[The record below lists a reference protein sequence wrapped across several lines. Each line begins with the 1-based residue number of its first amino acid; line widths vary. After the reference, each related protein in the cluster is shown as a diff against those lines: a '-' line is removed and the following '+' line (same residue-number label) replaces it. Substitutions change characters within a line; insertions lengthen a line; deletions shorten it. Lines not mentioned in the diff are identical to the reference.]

1 MQKCSMQLR
10 INIVTTL
17 IMHMWLN
24 FNAKFTMH
32 SAINLDAKFVMQKF
46 AMQLRINI
54 MTTLMMM
61 AHTPSSLRGQLQ
73 TCRGQDWRG
82 SIFRL
87 HDETGGDSMPP
98 RSVEEKTGYT
108 SDCYCYIDGIF

>member
-1 MQKCSMQLR
+1 MQKFSMQLR

-54 MTTLMMM
+54 MTTLMMT
-61 AHTPSSLRGQLQ
+61 AHTPSSLQ
-73 TCRGQDWRG
+73 G
-82 SIFRL
+82 S
-87 HDETGGDSMPP
+87 
-98 RSVEEKTGYT
+98 T
-108 SDCYCYIDGIF
+108 SDLPRPRLEGQHIPPP